1 MNAVPVVSTV
11 VRQGDIALVKVANA
25 PADFVPKATKNGAV
39 TVGYGE
45 VTGHHHTIE
54 DAVWL
59 VAPDTTMDDLHQFAL
74 GDKTLP
80 VFVVAD
86 APTTIAHQEHSPI
99 ALDAGVWQVVRQ
111 RQYFPGAIQS
121 VRD

>member
-1 MNAVPVVSTV
+1 MNAVNAVQSI
-11 VRQGDIALVKVANA
+11 RQGDILLVRVATP
-25 PADFVPKATKNGAV
+25 PANLARKPTKTASV

-45 VTGHHHTIE
+45 VTGHHHTIQ

-59 VAPDTTMDDLHQFAL
+59 VAPDTTLDDLHQFAL

-80 VFVVAD
+80 VFVVLD
-86 APTTIAHQEHSPI
+86 EPSQLTHQEHAPI

-111 RQYFPGAIQS
+111 RTYSPEAIVS